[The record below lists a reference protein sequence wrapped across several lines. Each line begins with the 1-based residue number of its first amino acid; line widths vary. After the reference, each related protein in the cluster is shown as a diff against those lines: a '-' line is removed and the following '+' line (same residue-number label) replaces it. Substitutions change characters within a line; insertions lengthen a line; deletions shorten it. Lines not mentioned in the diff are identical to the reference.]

1 MDQQHYCIW
10 IVSPPGYTHSRCFEE
25 VALGLSEAFGALGY
39 DAPVVT
45 QPELVTGTPIILGCN
60 LLGATAPP
68 AGAIL
73 FNLEQISLDS
83 VWLGAGYI
91 DLLRRHRVWDYST
104 RNVSALAELG
114 IAATLCEIGYSPG
127 LTRIEPAP
135 VQDIDVLF
143 IGSMNERRHAV
154 LQGLADRGVN
164 VFTAFNLYGAERD
177 ALCARAKIVINIHY
191 YEAKVLEI
199 VRISYLLANR
209 VVVVSESGQDL
220 VLEASLAEG
229 IAFAPYGE
237 LIPTCL
243 GLLADADRRA
253 RLGRA
258 GFDMFSTRDQAAML
272 RAALNPAGEAP
283 ALD

>member
-114 IAATLCEIGYSPG
+114 IAATLCEIG
-127 LTRIEPAP
+127 
-135 VQDIDVLF
+135 
-143 IGSMNERRHAV
+143 
-154 LQGLADRGVN
+154 
-164 VFTAFNLYGAERD
+164 
-177 ALCARAKIVINIHY
+177 
-191 YEAKVLEI
+191 
-199 VRISYLLANR
+199 
-209 VVVVSESGQDL
+209 
-220 VLEASLAEG
+220 
-229 IAFAPYGE
+229 
-237 LIPTCL
+237 
-243 GLLADADRRA
+243 
-253 RLGRA
+253 
-258 GFDMFSTRDQAAML
+258 
-272 RAALNPAGEAP
+272 
-283 ALD
+283 